1 MMTWITTQ
9 LNRRVLVPVAELT
22 IGDMLLIVII
32 VKIIT

>member
-9 LNRRVLVPVAELT
+9 LNRRVLVPVTELT